1 MQHDPEA
8 ANLLA
13 VALVTAMVDRFDAGD
28 DPANGHRHAVRIAD
42 MITDARLGSDVA
54 VDDYIAA
61 LGVLAA
67 RAVEDVARLSGEPMA
82 FWLARWLGE
91 PFGRAPS

>member
-8 ANLLA
+8 ADLLA

-28 DPANGHRHAVRIAD
+28 DPAEGHRHAVRIAD

-54 VDDYIAA
+54 VEDYIAA

-82 FWLARWLGE
+82 FWLARWLAE
-91 PFGRAPS
+91 PFGTTTS